1 MNGDHA
7 ALVKKD
13 FRFMGK
19 WKTNIKFYDLREDVM
34 LSLSAKEMVDSKKL
48 LWNPEETKIVEAG
61 GKEAW
66 ESLSH

>member
-34 LSLSAKEMVDSKKL
+34 LSLSAKEMVDSKKS

-61 GKEAW
+61 GKETW

>member
-19 WKTNIKFYDLREDVM
+19 WKTNIKFYDLRGDVM
-34 LSLSAKEMVDSKKL
+34 LSLSAKEMVES
-48 LWNPEETKIVEAG
+48 LWNLEETKIVEAG
-61 GKEAW
+61 GKETW

>member
-1 MNGDHA
+1 
-7 ALVKKD
+7 
-13 FRFMGK
+13 MGK

-34 LSLSAKEMVDSKKL
+34 LSLSAKEMVES

-61 GKEAW
+61 GKETW

>member
-19 WKTNIKFYDLREDVM
+19 WKTNIKFYDLRGDVM
-34 LSLSAKEMVDSKKL
+34 LSLSVKEMVES
-48 LWNPEETKIVEAG
+48 LWNTEETKIVEAG
-61 GKEAW
+61 GKETW

>member
-1 MNGDHA
+1 MNSDHA
-7 ALVKKD
+7 ALVRED
-13 FRFMGK
+13 FRLMGK

-34 LSLSAKEMVDSKKL
+34 LSLSAKEMVES
-48 LWNPEETKIVEAG
+48 LWNAEETKIVEAG

>member
-19 WKTNIKFYDLREDVM
+19 WKTNIKFYDLRGDVM
-34 LSLSAKEMVDSKKL
+34 LSLSVKEMVES

-61 GKEAW
+61 GKETW